1 MLTGVDEVTYLKA
14 FLTARY
20 NLLYNYDKEWR
31 DSVMRVTIYQKLVAS
46 GDYALNGPI
55 YVDMKKHTG
64 ADGVTYWQILNAY
77 YGRNSAA
84 LPAAGVEEA
93 WVLVCLCVGGVCACL

>member
-84 LPAAGVEEA
+84 
-93 WVLVCLCVGGVCACL
+93 